1 MIIRKYT
8 DYVDKVHEKFPDVP
22 IKELQTI
29 MRFGLRSF
37 YLHNLY
43 GGDVLLKSPYFTLY
57 SGKMFSD
64 NLVFYHYWKIK
75 YKIKLRIRHKRA
87 RKPYSGKY
95 YFGMTEKQYEEYV
108 SSRKTKGRSKT
119 KVTIE
124 HLFAYKIMEEAM
136 LDRGKK
142 HFFILYYDSNVGF
155 SFYKKNYTTRNI
167 EYFAWRDKNN
177 QIKFLKDE

>member
-64 NLVFYHYWKIK
+64 NLVFYHY
-75 YKIKLRIRHKRA
+75 
-87 RKPYSGKY
+87 
-95 YFGMTEKQYEEYV
+95 
-108 SSRKTKGRSKT
+108 
-119 KVTIE
+119 
-124 HLFAYKIMEEAM
+124 
-136 LDRGKK
+136 
-142 HFFILYYDSNVGF
+142 
-155 SFYKKNYTTRNI
+155 
-167 EYFAWRDKNN
+167 
-177 QIKFLKDE
+177 